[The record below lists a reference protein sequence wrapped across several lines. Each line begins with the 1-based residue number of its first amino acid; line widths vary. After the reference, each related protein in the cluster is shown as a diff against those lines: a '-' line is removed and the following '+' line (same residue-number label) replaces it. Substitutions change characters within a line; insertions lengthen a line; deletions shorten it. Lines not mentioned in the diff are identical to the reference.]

1 MLGWEFPP
9 FMAGGLGI
17 HCLEL
22 TQQLHG
28 LGVEVD
34 FYMPHMAALQG
45 DMRVAQHHDHL
56 RIIEVEAQPSAT
68 PYGGN
73 GGNGGAGGGGN
84 GNGGN
89 GRNGGAKARYE
100 RDFNAAVALYNE
112 RLVAAFDSFDADVLH
127 CHDWITVP
135 AALELRSRTGIPL
148 VFSVHSTEFDR
159 SAGFLP
165 QTWIEDIERR
175 GIAGADRV
183 IAVSEYTKGLVVRLY
198 GADPAKVTAVHNG
211 VDLAKFPGAGE
222 RDYALRGPGKVL
234 FLSRMSRQKGPILF
248 LQSARRVLERRPDT
262 RFVMAGHGEML
273 PEAIHFAVRHG
284 FSDRVEFTGF
294 VPEQDLSRMYDA
306 CDVYVLPSVSEP
318 FGISVL
324 EAMGSGLPTVV
335 SRSSGVGEA
344 VRHVLKSESWDT
356 DEMAD
361 FIVRLLDSAAIRRE
375 MGRNGAREAHH
386 FTWERCARKTMDV
399 YRSAQALDRRVRPM
413 RPMLRAAQA
422 LAPSTSPNPTPILEV
437 TA

>member
-9 FMAGGLGI
+9 FIAGGLGI

-22 TQQLHG
+22 TQRLHG

-34 FYMPHMAALQG
+34 FYMPHMRAIEG
-45 DMRVAQHHDHL
+45 DLSVAQHHDHL
-56 RIIEVEAQPSAT
+56 RIVEVEAQPGMG
-68 PYGGN
+68 PYGPPGD
-73 GGNGGAGGGGN
+73 GE
-84 GNGGN
+84 
-89 GRNGGAKARYE
+89 GRKARYE

-112 RLVAAFDSFDADVLH
+112 RLIATFDSFDADVLH

-159 SAGFLP
+159 SAGFMP

-175 GIAGADRV
+175 GLAGADRV
-183 IAVSEYTKGLVVRLY
+183 IAVSQYTKDLVVRLY
-198 GADPAKVTAVHNG
+198 GVDPAKVTAVHNG
-211 VDLAKFPGAGE
+211 VDLAKFPGADG
-222 RDYALRGPGKVL
+222 RDYGLRGPGTVL
-234 FLSRMSRQKGPILF
+234 FLSRMSRQKGPLLF
-248 LQSARRVLERRPDT
+248 LETARRVLERRPAT
-262 RFVMAGHGEML
+262 RFVMAGQGEML
-273 PEAIHFAVRHG
+273 PEAIHFALRHG
-284 FSDRVEFTGF
+284 FADRVSFTGF
-294 VPEQDLSRMYDA
+294 VPEQELAAAYGG

-324 EAMGSGLPTVV
+324 EAMGCGLPTVV

-361 FIVRLLDSAAIRRE
+361 YVVRLLDSVQLRRE
-375 MGRNGAREAHH
+375 LGRNGAREAQR
-386 FTWERCARKTMDV
+386 FTWDACARKTLGV
-399 YRSAQALDRRVRPM
+399 YASVRLVRPL
-413 RPMLRAAQA
+413 RPGGPTAPLVARWAQPAPLAATPPASAAPML
-422 LAPSTSPNPTPILEV
+422 EV
-437 TA
+437 IA